1 MILCARVAPPCSH
14 RETTSNLKPQTLN
27 FVCEEGIM
35 LLLFAH
41 ARHRPV
47 PGTNDCL
54 VGQRQNFLEIIS
66 QCVFVGNGSATH
78 RAGKKRV
85 ANDGNRPDETSR
97 DESHSARGM
106 SPSQPRFDVDLANA
120 KSFSF
125 ADLFRAWHR
134 FAFRRENFG

>member
-1 MILCARVAPPCSH
+1 
-14 RETTSNLKPQTLN
+14 
-27 FVCEEGIM
+27 M

-85 ANDGNRPDETSR
+85 ANDGNRPGETSR
-97 DESHSARGM
+97 DESHSAR
-106 SPSQPRFDVDLANA
+106 
-120 KSFSF
+120 
-125 ADLFRAWHR
+125 
-134 FAFRRENFG
+134 